1 MKFTI
6 RQKISFSI
14 IAVVLVVLLLFSL
27 ISQWSIRGEFRSYIE
42 SQQRKQ
48 TETIVN
54 SLDATFTPINNEW
67 NESEIHAI
75 GMSALYEGFIIKVSD
90 ISGNTVWDAETHDM
104 GLCNQVRSEII
115 ERMEK
120 EGNVAGGEFS
130 TNEYELKQQNVV
142 IGTVTISFYGPY
154 FYSQDDFVFLQTLN
168 QITYVIGGISLVL
181 AIVIGYFLAKNIS
194 KPISNAVHATN
205 EIANGN
211 YSVRNLPDT
220 NVIELNELS
229 ASIHK
234 LADSIT
240 AQESLRKQLTA
251 DVAHELRTPLTA
263 VSTHLEAMIE
273 GIWEPT
279 NERLTS
285 CHEEVNR
292 IIAIVKDL
300 EQLELI
306 ENKRYQLH
314 YTTFSLDD
322 LVTKVCNN
330 FAMQMNEKSLLLSI
344 EGKGLSLHADYE
356 RVTQIVVN
364 LLSNAIKYTNE
375 GDQIHIKIYKEN
387 SMVVLSIEDTGIGMS
402 KEQLPYIFERFY
414 RVDKSRNRKTGGAG
428 IGLTIVN
435 SLVEAQGGNI
445 TIDSELGV
453 GTRVKVEFPSL
464 ESSE

>member
-1 MKFTI
+1 MKLTI
-6 RQKISFSI
+6 RQKVSFSI
-14 IAVVLVVLLLFSL
+14 IAVVLVVLLLFS
-27 ISQWSIRGEFRSYIE
+27 IITQRSIQGEFRSYIE
-42 SQQRKQ
+42 SQQRKK
-48 TETIVN
+48 TETIVS
-54 SLDATFTPINNEW
+54 SLSTTFTPINNDW
-67 NESEIHAI
+67 DESEIHAI
-75 GMSALYEGFIIKVSD
+75 GMSSLYEGFIIKVSD
-90 ISGNTVWDAETHDM
+90 KDGNTVWDAETHDM
-104 GLCNQVRSEII
+104 GLCNQVRSDII

-120 EGNVAGGEFS
+120 EGGVTGGEFS
-130 TNEYELKQQNVV
+130 TNEYDLKQQNVV
-142 IGTVTISFYGPY
+142 IGSVTISFYGPY
-154 FYSQDDFVFLQTLN
+154 FFSQDDFIFLQTLN
-168 QITYVIGGISLVL
+168 KITYIVGGFSLVL
-181 AIVIGYFLAKNIS
+181 AIIIGYFLAKNIS
-194 KPISNAVHATN
+194 KPISNAVRATN

-211 YSVRNLPDT
+211 YTVRNLLDT

-240 AQESLRKQLTA
+240 AQESLRKQMTA

-263 VSTHLEAMIE
+263 VSTHLEAMLE

-306 ENKRYQLH
+306 ENKRYELH
-314 YTTFSLDD
+314 YTQFSFND

-330 FAMQMNEKSLLLSI
+330 FAMQMKEKNLQLSI
-344 EGKGLSLHADYE
+344 EGKDLSLHADYD

-364 LLSNAIKYTNE
+364 LLSNAIKYTND
-375 GDQIHIKIYKEN
+375 GDRINIRFCNEDSN
-387 SMVVLSIEDTGIGMS
+387 VVLYIEDTGIGIS
-402 KEQLPYIFERFY
+402 KDQLPYIFERFY

-435 SLVEAQGGNI
+435 SLVEAQGGKI
-445 TIDSELGV
+445 TIDSEQGV
-453 GTRVKVEFPSL
+453 GTTVKVEFPS
-464 ESSE
+464 

>member
-1 MKFTI
+1 MKLTI
-6 RQKISFSI
+6 RQKISFNI
-14 IAVVLVVLLLFSL
+14 IAVVIVVLLLFS
-27 ISQWSIRGEFRSYIE
+27 IITQWSIQGEFRSYIE
-42 SQQRKQ
+42 SQQRKK
-48 TETIVN
+48 TETIVS
-54 SLDATFTPINNEW
+54 SLDATFIPINNDW

-75 GMSALYEGFIIKVSD
+75 GMSSLYEGFIIKVSD
-90 ISGNTVWDAETHDM
+90 LAGNTVWDAETHDM
-104 GLCNQVRSEII
+104 GLCNQVRSDII
-115 ERMEK
+115 ERMAK
-120 EGNVAGGEFS
+120 EGGVTGGEFS
-130 TNEYELKQQNVV
+130 TNVYDLKQENVV
-142 IGTVTISFYGPY
+142 IGSVTISFYGPY
-154 FYSQDDFVFLQTLN
+154 FFSQDDFIFLQTLN
-168 QITYVIGGISLVL
+168 KITYIVGGFSLVL
-181 AIVIGYFLAKNIS
+181 AIIIGYFLAKNIS

-211 YSVRNLPDT
+211 YTVRSLLDT

-229 ASIHK
+229 SSIHK

-240 AQESLRKQLTA
+240 AQESLRKQMTA

-285 CHEEVNR
+285 CHDEVNR

-314 YTTFSLDD
+314 CTTFSLKDV
-322 LVTKVCNN
+322 VTKVCNN
-330 FAMQMNEKSLLLSI
+330 FAMQMKEKSLQLSVEGKDLSI
-344 EGKGLSLHADYE
+344 HADYD

-364 LLSNAIKYTNE
+364 LLSNAIKYTND
-375 GDQIHIKIYKEN
+375 GDRISIRLCNEDSK
-387 SMVVLSIEDTGIGMS
+387 SVLYIEDTGIGIS

-435 SLVEAQGGNI
+435 SLVEAQGGKI
-445 TIDSELGV
+445 SIESEQGV
-453 GTRVKVEFPSL
+453 GTTVKVEFPS
-464 ESSE
+464 

>member
-1 MKFTI
+1 MKLTI

-14 IAVVLVVLLLFSL
+14 VGVVLIAILLFS
-27 ISQWSIRGEFRSYIE
+27 IITQWSIQGEFRSYIE
-42 SQQRKQ
+42 SQQKKK
-48 TETIVN
+48 TETIIT
-54 SLDATFTPINNEW
+54 SLSNTFTPINNNW
-67 NESEIHAI
+67 NENEIHVI
-75 GMSALYEGFIIKVSD
+75 GMSSLYEGFIIRVSD
-90 ISGNTVWDAETHDM
+90 IAGNTVWDAETHDM
-104 GLCNQVRSEII
+104 GLCNQVRSDII

-120 EGNVAGGEFS
+120 EGGVTGGEFS

-142 IGTVTISFYGPY
+142 IGFVTISFYGPY
-154 FYSQDDFVFLQTLN
+154 FFSQDDFMFLQTLN
-168 QITYVIGGISLVL
+168 KITYVVGGFSLVL
-181 AIVIGYFLAKNIS
+181 AILIGYFLAKNIS

-211 YSVRNLPDT
+211 YTVSNLFDT

-229 ASIHK
+229 TSIHK

-240 AQESLRKQLTA
+240 AQENLRKQMTA

-285 CHEEVNR
+285 CQEEVNR

-314 YTTFSLDD
+314 YTIFSLNDV
-322 LVTKVCNN
+322 VTKVCNN
-330 FAMQMNEKSLLLSI
+330 FAMQMKDKNLQLTV
-344 EGKGLSLHADYE
+344 EGEELSLHADYD

-364 LLSNAIKYTNE
+364 LLSNAIKYTNDGDRINIRLCNE
-375 GDQIHIKIYKEN
+375 GYK
-387 SMVVLSIEDTGIGMS
+387 VALYIEDTGIGMS
-402 KEQLPYIFERFY
+402 KDQLPYIFERFY

-428 IGLTIVN
+428 IGLTIVS
-435 SLVEAQGGNI
+435 SLVKAQGGKI
-445 TIDSELGV
+445 GIESEQGV
-453 GTRVKVEFPSL
+453 GTTVKVEFPS
-464 ESSE
+464 

>member
-1 MKFTI
+1 MKLTI
-6 RQKISFSI
+6 RQKISFNI
-14 IAVVLVVLLLFSL
+14 IAVVIVVLLLFS
-27 ISQWSIRGEFRSYIE
+27 IITQWSIQGEFRSYIE
-42 SQQRKQ
+42 SQQRKK
-48 TETIVN
+48 TETIVS
-54 SLDATFTPINNEW
+54 SLDATFIPINNDW

-75 GMSALYEGFIIKVSD
+75 GMSSLYEGFIIKVSD
-90 ISGNTVWDAETHDM
+90 LAGNTVWDAETHDM
-104 GLCNQVRSEII
+104 GLCNQVRSDII
-115 ERMEK
+115 ERMAK
-120 EGNVAGGEFS
+120 EGGVTGGEFS
-130 TNEYELKQQNVV
+130 TNVYDLKQENVV
-142 IGTVTISFYGPY
+142 IGSVTISFYGPY
-154 FYSQDDFVFLQTLN
+154 FFSQDDFIFLQTLN
-168 QITYVIGGISLVL
+168 KITYIVGGFSLVL
-181 AIVIGYFLAKNIS
+181 AIIIGYFLAKNIS

-211 YSVRNLPDT
+211 YTVRSLLDT

-229 ASIHK
+229 SSIHK

-240 AQESLRKQLTA
+240 AQESLRKQMTA

-285 CHEEVNR
+285 CHDEVNR

-314 YTTFSLDD
+314 CTTFSLKDV
-322 LVTKVCNN
+322 VTKVCNN
-330 FAMQMNEKSLLLSI
+330 FAMQMKEKNLQLSVEGKDLSI
-344 EGKGLSLHADYE
+344 HADYD

-364 LLSNAIKYTNE
+364 LLSNAIKYTND
-375 GDQIHIKIYKEN
+375 GDRISIRLCNEDSKA
-387 SMVVLSIEDTGIGMS
+387 VLYIEDTGIGIS

-435 SLVEAQGGNI
+435 SLVEAQGGKI
-445 TIDSELGV
+445 SIESEQGV
-453 GTRVKVEFPSL
+453 GTTVKVEFPS
-464 ESSE
+464 